1 MLGNLTQI
9 MIISCNIV
17 CFSELHLPL
26 INTEFEERC
35 FANHH
40 SI

>member
-26 INTEFEERC
+26 INTEFGGEMFC
-35 FANHH
+35 
-40 SI
+40 

>member
-17 CFSELHLPL
+17 CFSELLLPK
-26 INTEFEERC
+26 INTEFEGEMFC
-35 FANHH
+35 
-40 SI
+40 